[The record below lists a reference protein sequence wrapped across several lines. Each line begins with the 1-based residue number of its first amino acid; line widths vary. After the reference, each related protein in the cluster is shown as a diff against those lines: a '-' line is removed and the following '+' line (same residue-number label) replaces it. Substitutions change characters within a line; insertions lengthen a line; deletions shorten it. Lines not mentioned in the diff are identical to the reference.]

1 MNRGVYMLANAF
13 FQFDEAVWGT
23 LRSAEEC
30 CPGVYYLAT
39 DSGSQFYVNEFY
51 AVPKDYSGDIISKE
65 TLAYGTESNGFL
77 LFELGAEGSGAKLVD
92 YEIQRYKVKMG
103 MALNA
108 TESLYC
114 TALYAMTQYPEYF
127 GGVLPPRY
135 TPCGLTVRV
144 KTVSNGIYF
153 VETDQCK
160 WLLALNYC
168 IWATELYADL
178 TALGTFCT
186 QDLQSGE
193 EATRYLF
200 FSQETFP
207 AIIYELYQVG
217 RHRGFADFITSKE
230 ALMNAV
236 WEQTPTYAIQYN
248 LKVQLGLEPSHLLNW
263 LFESFGYGMLA
274 DQDTPQKD
282 KPCPYITWNPDL
294 SGKNYQL
301 LPI

>member
-1 MNRGVYMLANAF
+1 MLENAF

-30 CPGVYYLAT
+30 CPGVYYLTT

-77 LFELGAEGSGAKLVD
+77 LFELGAEGSGAKLVN

-207 AIIYELYQVG
+207 VFILLITARRTCKAGKKQPGIFSFHKKPFRQLFMSFI
-217 RHRGFADFITSKE
+217 RSADIGALPTSSRPK
-230 ALMNAV
+230 
-236 WEQTPTYAIQYN
+236 
-248 LKVQLGLEPSHLLNW
+248 
-263 LFESFGYGMLA
+263 
-274 DQDTPQKD
+274 
-282 KPCPYITWNPDL
+282 KPL
-294 SGKNYQL
+294 
-301 LPI
+301 